1 MARSMRY
8 NSNYSIFKND
18 ELQFNH
24 FIQKIQLKTRAS
36 RAIHL
41 TLRMYSQNNEI

>member
-24 FIQKIQLKTRAS
+24 FIQKIQLKTRAL
-36 RAIHL
+36 RAMHL
-41 TLRMYSQNNEI
+41 ALRMDSGNDEI